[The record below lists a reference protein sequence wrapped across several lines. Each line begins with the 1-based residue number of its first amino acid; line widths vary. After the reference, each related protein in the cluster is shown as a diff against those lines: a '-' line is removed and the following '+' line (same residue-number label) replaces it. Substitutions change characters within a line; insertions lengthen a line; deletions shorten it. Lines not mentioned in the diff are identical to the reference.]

1 MNAPQLVLSC
11 SSSKE
16 THADKQDLAGQPC
29 MEGSMWTPAESET
42 THTVNATSTQ
52 RNITN
57 EEGEH
62 KQESRDDTGKT
73 TAANK

>member
-1 MNAPQLVLSC
+1 
-11 SSSKE
+11 
-16 THADKQDLAGQPC
+16 
-29 MEGSMWTPAESET
+29 MEGSMWTSAESET